1 MSTAVASPHSTCQRR
16 SSSIGTRIDVSCD
29 DRNSEGELEEGKRKR
44 KPSQVRFLL
53 HRMMGHAYHACDAA
67 AEKNKGERDM
77 EPKEEACE
85 WVKEAD
91 HNDRIDGG
99 A

>member
-1 MSTAVASPHSTCQRR
+1 
-16 SSSIGTRIDVSCD
+16 
-29 DRNSEGELEEGKRKR
+29 
-44 KPSQVRFLL
+44 
-53 HRMMGHAYHACDAA
+53 MMGHAYHACDAA

>member
-1 MSTAVASPHSTCQRR
+1 MKLVQRILIIET
-16 SSSIGTRIDVSCD
+16 SF
-29 DRNSEGELEEGKRKR
+29 
-44 KPSQVRFLL
+44 RFLL

>member
-1 MSTAVASPHSTCQRR
+1 MKLVQRILIIET
-16 SSSIGTRIDVSCD
+16 S
-29 DRNSEGELEEGKRKR
+29 
-44 KPSQVRFLL
+44 VRFLL

>member
-1 MSTAVASPHSTCQRR
+1 MRIMHVMRR
-16 SSSIGTRIDVSCD
+16 
-29 DRNSEGELEEGKRKR
+29 LK
-44 KPSQVRFLL
+44 
-53 HRMMGHAYHACDAA
+53 
-67 AEKNKGERDM
+67 KNKGERDM